1 MNRTLSTRERKLVA
15 VAVLLVLIA
24 MVYLAILQ
32 PLVSGFGERRD
43 ERARLAE
50 VYAANDRLIG
60 RIPALVRAA
69 QSQRANAGVYSLQAV
84 NAELAAEALKERMSI
99 VVEKA
104 GGELGGIEAIETRA
118 GWVAAAIQARMTNAQ
133 LVQVL
138 EHLRIAQPYV
148 ALEALNISA
157 DRAVVSGQLDVMD
170 VRIEASVPY
179 TSANAR

>member
-1 MNRTLSTRERKLVA
+1 MIPALSARERKLVA
-15 VAVLLVLIA
+15 VAVLLALIA
-24 MVYLAILQ
+24 IIYLGILQ
-32 PLVSGFGERRD
+32 PLASGFGERSE

-50 VYAANDRLIG
+50 IYAGNDRLIG
-60 RIPALVRAA
+60 RIPSLVRAA
-69 QSQRANAGVYSLQAV
+69 QNQRANAGVYSLQAL
-84 NAELAAEALKERMSI
+84 NADQAAEALKERMSL

-104 GGELGGIEAIETRA
+104 GGELGGIEAIETRP

-138 EHLRIAQPYV
+138 EHLRITQPYV

-179 TSANAR
+179 TPANAR